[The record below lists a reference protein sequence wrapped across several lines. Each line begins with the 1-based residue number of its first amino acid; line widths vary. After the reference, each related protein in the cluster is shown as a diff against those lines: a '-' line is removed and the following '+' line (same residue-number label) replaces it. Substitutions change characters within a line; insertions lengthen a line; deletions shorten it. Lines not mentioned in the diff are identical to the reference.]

1 MQNVSHKTIVCKV
14 FEQSETGRSWNNMN
28 ESKDWNIFQWIGRT
42 VMVQENNIDE
52 AMQILNGIMAR
63 EGMTKRWRG
72 TRVYEKPTWV
82 GFGLNLKLF

>member
-1 MQNVSHKTIVCKV
+1 
-14 FEQSETGRSWNNMN
+14 MN
-28 ESKDWNIFQWIGRT
+28 ESKDERIEIFQWIGRT

>member
-1 MQNVSHKTIVCKV
+1 
-14 FEQSETGRSWNNMN
+14 MN
-28 ESKDWNIFQWIGRT
+28 QRIEIFQWIGRT

-82 GFGLNLKLF
+82 GCESMNLKIY